1 MLQPKQQQ
9 EHGNADQQAER
20 RVYRPQ
26 RMTEQPGQGG
36 KQYAVK
42 ENDVAD
48 KYANYGKHYA

>member
-9 EHGNADQQAER
+9 EYGNTDQQTER

-26 RMTEQPGQGG
+26 RMAEQPGQGG

-48 KYANYGKHYA
+48 KYADYGKHNA